1 MIATK
6 PIKFPVD
13 GEFYRNCGIIFS
25 NRWHGKE
32 ITLCVTAVTGLDYIV
47 VANPMPL
54 PQSLRNNEIERL
66 FERLVAGIAEQPL
79 GARIPKANDAGS
91 IRGYDRVGTTGE

>member
-1 MIATK
+1 M
-6 PIKFPVD
+6 
-13 GEFYRNCGIIFS
+13 
-25 NRWHGKE
+25 
-32 ITLCVTAVTGLDYIV
+32 TGLDYIV

-91 IRGYDRVGTTGE
+91 IRGYDRVGTTESRASATPASFIVRFLLFNMDVVVADDLAPANDLAL

>member
-1 MIATK
+1 
-6 PIKFPVD
+6 
-13 GEFYRNCGIIFS
+13 
-25 NRWHGKE
+25 
-32 ITLCVTAVTGLDYIV
+32 
-47 VANPMPL
+47 MPL

-91 IRGYDRVGTTGE
+91 IRGYDRVGTTGERASATVASFIVRFLLFNMDVVVADDLAPANDLAL